1 MRTPAPH
8 DPPVALTVA
17 GSDSGGGAGVQA
29 DLQTMAAHDVFGT
42 SVLTAV
48 TAQNTRGVE
57 STHVLPVEE
66 VRAQLDAVADDFDV
80 AAVKT
85 GMLATAPV
93 VEAVTEFAAG
103 LDAPLVVDPVMV
115 AASGDRLLA
124 PEAESAYEDLF
135 ERAAL
140 VTPNADEAAVLTGG
154 AAGPEGPDAVDV
166 EVTDEAD
173 AERAGAALVEMG
185 ADAALV
191 KGGHWGGERVVD
203 VLVADDG
210 ADGVAVERFVHER
223 VATDAT
229 HGSGCAL
236 SSAVAANLARGRELP
251 DAVADAVAFMTRA
264 VRYHLDVGEGP
275 GAVHHLVEARRRA
288 GTGSTVAAVRGVRD
302 ALVDADV
309 GPLVPAGGT
318 AVVGAAPF
326 ADAPDEV
333 AVVDGRVRTTAD
345 GAAAPGEVRFGGD
358 DRLARFL
365 VAARERAPDRRFACN
380 LAATDAVRAGIE
392 ELGWTTAEL
401 DRTATPDGVGFP
413 EWAGE
418 TAFGGDGGPLAVLD
432 GGAVGAEAMVRVVTE
447 SAEEL
452 EARVLALAAAV
463 RGAD

>member
-1 MRTPAPH
+1 MRPPAPH

-29 DLQTMAAHDVFGT
+29 DLKTMAAHGVFGT
-42 SVLTAV
+42 SALTAV

-66 VRAQLDAVADDFDV
+66 VRAQLDAVADDFDL

-85 GMLATAPV
+85 GMLAAAPV
-93 VEAVTEFAAG
+93 VEAVTEFATD

-124 PEAESAYEDLF
+124 PEAESAYVDLF
-135 ERAAL
+135 EHAAL
-140 VTPNADEAAVLTGG
+140 VTPNADEAGVLT
-154 AAGPEGPDAVDV
+154 DV
-166 EVTDEAD
+166 TVESEAD

-203 VLVADDG
+203 VLVVGDG
-210 ADGVAVERFVHER
+210 ADGGPAVERFVHDR
-223 VATDAT
+223 VDTDAT

-236 SSAVAANLARGRELP
+236 SSAVAANLAGGAPLS

-264 VRYHLDVGEGP
+264 VRYHSDVGEGP
-275 GAVHHLVEARRRA
+275 GAVHHLVETRRRA
-288 GTGSTVAAVRGVRD
+288 GAESTVAAVRDVRD

-333 AVVDGRVRTTAD
+333 AVVDGRIRQTAD
-345 GAAAPGEVRFGGD
+345 GAAAPGEVRFGGE

-365 VAARERAPDRRFACN
+365 VAAREGAPDRRFACN
-380 LAATDAVRAGIE
+380 LAATDAVRAGVE

-401 DRTATPDGVGFP
+401 DRTATPDGAAFP
-413 EWAGE
+413 AWAGE
-418 TAFGGDGGPLAVLD
+418 TSFGGDGGPVAVLD
-432 GGAVGAEAMVRVVTE
+432 GGAVGEEAMVRVVAG

-452 EARVLALAAAV
+452 EARVLALSAAV
-463 RGAD
+463 QR